1 MKLFAVYGKTL
12 NGVVRAASFRSI
24 PQSTINSL
32 EALPGAVLDPWEDT
46 LGQVLDGNDCT
57 IPFQLT
63 RHGRAT
69 LSLPLDPLTSYIFDI
84 EQTPPPAPPPNEPIL
99 PLFRRSFTTSRYR
112 DIAAL
117 ATDVAASKLEH
128 RRIAAGMATPLTS
141 LAATPTDVQLEQALR
156 DAGLGAL
163 KAAIVPRVF
172 VIWQDD
178 SPHSQPVAVLIDTPE
193 PLWRQRLT
201 PTKMPNDSDPEFYW
215 DLQLQTW
222 LQPVEVPDAGGPI
235 VNRFVRSPGGGRTL
249 VLLNPAVLGR
259 TLHLSLQKNLNSLL
273 DRETSFAP
281 VSMITVYL
289 PIAPWEDPL

>member
-1 MKLFAVYGKTL
+1 MSL
-12 NGVVRAASFRSI
+12 RQSSSI
-24 PQSTINSL
+24 DVS
-32 EALPGAVLDPWEDT
+32 
-46 LGQVLDGNDCT
+46 
-57 IPFQLT
+57 
-63 RHGRAT
+63 
-69 LSLPLDPLTSYIFDI
+69 PLVWP
-84 EQTPPPAPPPNEPIL
+84 
-99 PLFRRSFTTSRYR
+99 
-112 DIAAL
+112 
-117 ATDVAASKLEH
+117 H
-128 RRIAAGMATPLTS
+128 LTS